1 MRISCLVVHTDK
13 PNIHLPRCIFH
24 ARRHKKMERFT
35 TSIEGSLRTGNWFA
49 ALFMALALPD
59 ICAALE
65 QPTRPVGERYKD
77 WFQRYLRSTYN
88 PSSTYELL
96 ETTAPEALKNLP
108 PMVIQSMKATV
119 PPAAAAFTAED
130 CYRLRCKCLHQGLSE
145 RAQADR
151 VHFTAPDRS
160 GRLNVHRNSF
170 NGVLQL
176 SIDQFCRDVVNAT
189 LRWWSEVQADA
200 EVAARAKELIRVYA
214 LDATELPIV
223 SYGANE

>member
-1 MRISCLVVHTDK
+1 
-13 PNIHLPRCIFH
+13 
-24 ARRHKKMERFT
+24 MERFT
-35 TSIEGSLRTGNWFA
+35 TSIEGSLHTGNWFA
-49 ALFMALALPD
+49 ALFLALALPD

-65 QPTRPVGERYKD
+65 QPDRPVGERYKD
-77 WFQRYLRSTYN
+77 WFQRYLRPAYN
-88 PSSTYELL
+88 PSSTFELL
-96 ETTAPEALKNLP
+96 EATAPETLKGMP
-108 PMVIQSMKATV
+108 TMVIQSMKASV

-145 RAQADR
+145 RSSADR

-160 GRLNVHRNSF
+160 RRLNVHRNSF

-189 LRWWSEVQADA
+189 LQWWSAAKGDA
-200 EVAARAKELIRVYA
+200 EVAARAQELIRVYA

-223 SYGANE
+223 RYGANE